1 MTEATTG
8 GRIVVG
14 VDGSEAGAAA
24 LLWAAGQAEASGAEL
39 DVVTV
44 WTHDAMLDD
53 ASVNRTLEE
62 ARKVHVR
69 ELETL
74 VAAATEDRGGVTAR
88 CSAPDGDP
96 ATVLVERA
104 KDATM
109 LVVGSHG
116 KGRLQQALA
125 GSVGSAC
132 LRHATCPV
140 AVIPPPARTPDSPLG
155 RRMAEVFGT
164 AGIA

>member
-1 MTEATTG
+1 MTGATAK

-14 VDGSEAGAAA
+14 VDGSDAGTAA
-24 LLWAAGQAEASGAEL
+24 LVWAAGQAAISGAGL

-44 WTHDAMLDD
+44 WLHDAMLDD

-62 ARKVHVR
+62 ARRVHFH
-69 ELETL
+69 ELENL
-74 VAAATEDRGGVTAR
+74 VAAVTKDLTGVTAR
-88 CSAPDGDP
+88 CFAPDGDP
-96 ATVLVERA
+96 AGILTERA

-116 KGRLQQALA
+116 RGKLREVLA
-125 GSVGSAC
+125 GSVSSAC

-140 AVIPPPARTPDSPLG
+140 AVIPPPARTPDGPLG
-155 RRMAEVFGT
+155 RRLAVVAGET
-164 AGIA
+164 A

>member
-1 MTEATTG
+1 MTEATAK

-14 VDGSEAGAAA
+14 VDGSEAGTAA
-24 LLWAAGQAEASGAEL
+24 LVWAAGQAETSGAEL
-39 DVVTV
+39 DVLTV
-44 WTHDAMLDD
+44 WMHDEMLDE

-62 ARKVHVR
+62 ARRVHFH
-69 ELETL
+69 ELEKL
-74 VAAATEDRGGVTAR
+74 VAAVTKNLSGVTAR
-88 CSAPDGDP
+88 CSVPDGDP
-96 ATVLVERA
+96 AGILTDRA

-116 KGRLQQALA
+116 KGRLRGVLA
-125 GSVGSAC
+125 GSVSSAC

-155 RRMAEVFGT
+155 RRLAELTQGT
-164 AGIA
+164 A

>member
-1 MTEATTG
+1 MTEATVK

-14 VDGSEAGAAA
+14 VDGSDAGTAALVWAAA
-24 LLWAAGQAEASGAEL
+24 QAEAIGAEL

-44 WTHDAMLDD
+44 WLHDEMLDD
-53 ASVNRTLEE
+53 ASVNRNLEE
-62 ARKVHVR
+62 ARRVHFH
-69 ELETL
+69 ELQKL
-74 VAAATEDRGGVTAR
+74 VTAVTKDHAGVVAR

-96 ATVLVERA
+96 AGVLTERA

-116 KGRLQQALA
+116 KGKLREVLA
-125 GSVGSAC
+125 GSVSSAC

-140 AVIPPPARTPDSPLG
+140 AVIPPPARTPESPLG
-155 RRMAEVFGT
+155 RRLADVT
-164 AGIA
+164 PAKS

>member
-1 MTEATTG
+1 MTEATAK

-14 VDGSEAGAAA
+14 VDGSDAGTAA
-24 LLWAAGQAEASGAEL
+24 LVWAAGQAEASGVDL

-44 WTHDAMLDD
+44 WMHDAMLDE

-62 ARKVHVR
+62 ARRVHFH
-69 ELETL
+69 ELEKL
-74 VAAATEDRGGVTAR
+74 VAAVTKGLTGVTAR
-88 CSAPDGDP
+88 CFAPDGDP
-96 ATVLVERA
+96 AGVLTERA

-116 KGRLQQALA
+116 KGRVRAALA
-125 GSVGSAC
+125 GSVSSAC

-140 AVIPPPARTPDSPLG
+140 AVIPPPARTPESPLG
-155 RRMAEVFGT
+155 RRLAEL
-164 AGIA
+164 APDRA

>member
-1 MTEATTG
+1 MTETTAKA
-8 GRIVVG
+8 RMVVG
-14 VDGSEAGAAA
+14 VDGSDAGTAA
-24 LLWAAGQAEASGAEL
+24 LIWAAGQAEASGAEL

-44 WTHDAMLDD
+44 WLHDAMLDD

-62 ARKVHVR
+62 ARRVHVH
-69 ELETL
+69 ELEKL
-74 VAAATEDRGGVTAR
+74 VAAVTKDHSGVTAR

-96 ATVLVERA
+96 AGVLTERA

-116 KGRLQQALA
+116 KGKLREVLA
-125 GSVGSAC
+125 GSVSSAC

-140 AVIPPPARTPDSPLG
+140 AVIPPPARTPGSALG
-155 RRMAEVFGT
+155 RQVAEVAPAKF
-164 AGIA
+164 

>member
-1 MTEATTG
+1 MTETTAK

-14 VDGSEAGAAA
+14 VDGSDAGTAA
-24 LLWAAGQAEASGAEL
+24 LVWAAGQAAASGAEL
-39 DVVTV
+39 DVVAV
-44 WTHDAMLDD
+44 WLHDAMLDD

-62 ARKVHVR
+62 ARRVHVH
-69 ELETL
+69 ELEKL
-74 VAAATEDRGGVTAR
+74 VTAVTKDFTGVTAR

-96 ATVLVERA
+96 AGVLTDRA

-116 KGRLQQALA
+116 KGKVRAALA
-125 GSVGSAC
+125 GSVSSAC
-132 LRHATCPV
+132 LRHANCPV

-155 RRMAEVFGT
+155 RRLAEVT
-164 AGIA
+164 REKA